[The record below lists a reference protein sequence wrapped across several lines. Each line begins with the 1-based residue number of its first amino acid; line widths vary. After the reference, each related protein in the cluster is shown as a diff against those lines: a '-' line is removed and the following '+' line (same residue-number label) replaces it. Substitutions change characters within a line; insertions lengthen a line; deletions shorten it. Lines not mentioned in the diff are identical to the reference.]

1 MRAGHEDG
9 FAMRA
14 FIYCRVSTREQS
26 TEDHYS
32 LDNQEQRGRDY
43 LKLKRW
49 QLFKVRKDVASGK
62 NDERQGFQE
71 LLADIR
77 LKKIDVVIVYRLDRL
92 SRNVK
97 DIYSFLDLIKTTGV
111 AFVS

>member
-1 MRAGHEDG
+1 
-9 FAMRA
+9 MRA

-43 LKLKRW
+43 LKMKRW
-49 QLFKVRKDVASGK
+49 QLFKARKDVASGK
-62 NDERQGFQE
+62 SAEREGFQE

-77 LKKIDVVIVYRLDRL
+77 AKRVDVVIVYRLDRL

-97 DIYSFLDLIKTTGV
+97 DIYEFLDLIRRTGV
-111 AFVS
+111 AFV